1 MSKEKSII
9 TISVPTEVKHM
20 LEELAKATFSS
31 NTKVIVDLIRK
42 DHTYW
47 FNKKE
52 EEKVNV

>member
-20 LEELAKATFSS
+20 LEELAKMTYSS
-31 NTKVIVDLIRK
+31 NTKYIVDLIRK
-42 DHTYW
+42 EYNYW
-47 FNKKE
+47 FNKKK